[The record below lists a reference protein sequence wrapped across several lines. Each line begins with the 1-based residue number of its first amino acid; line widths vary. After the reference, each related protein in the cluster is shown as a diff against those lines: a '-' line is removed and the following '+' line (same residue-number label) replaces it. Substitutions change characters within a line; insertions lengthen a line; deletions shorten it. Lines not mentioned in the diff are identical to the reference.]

1 MFPLGQIVATP
12 NALQTLARAGRT
24 PAEFLARHARGDWG
38 DVGEEDRRENA
49 LSLARGFRLFSVY
62 RYDPRDPDARLWII
76 TEADRRST
84 CVLLPADY

>member
-12 NALQTLARAGRT
+12 NALRALVDAGRT
-24 PAEFLARHARGDWG
+24 PAEFLARHAAGDCG
-38 DVGEEDRRENA
+38 DMCPEDARENA

-84 CVLLPADY
+84 CVLLPVDY

>member
-12 NALQTLARAGRT
+12 NALRALVDAGRT
-24 PAEFLARHARGDWG
+24 PAEFLVRHARGDWG
-38 DVGEEDRRENA
+38 DVCPEDARENA

-62 RYDPRDPDARLWII
+62 RYDLTRPDHKLWII
-76 TEADRRST
+76 TEADRSST